1 MSHPNSAILLLFFV
15 GVLSLVTVII
25 ANVGGWRELATVYF
39 SWDSFEGTRFY
50 GQSARLRLVGYNNV
64 LIVGVNAAGLQ
75 LAVFFPFRL
84 AHPPLFIPWT
94 DITAANTRAWF
105 RNCVELRFARVTDVP
120 VLISRNLAERIASE
134 AGGAFRW
141 EPGEST
147 RP

>member
-1 MSHPNSAILLLFFV
+1 MSHPSPAMLVLFFV
-15 GVLSLVTVII
+15 GVLALVTVII

-39 SWDSFEGTRFY
+39 SGDFFEGTRFY

-64 LIVGVNAAGLQ
+64 LIVGVNATGLQ

-94 DITAANTRAWF
+94 DITAANKRAWF
-105 RNCVELRFARVTDVP
+105 RNWVELRFARASDVP
-120 VLISRNLAERIASE
+120 VLIPRALAERIASA
-134 AGGAFRW
+134 AGAAFRW
-141 EPGEST
+141 EPEGPT